1 MLRYLSQCV
10 EIRAKSEELVELLNE
25 IVILL
30 LAFWFFHT
38 AGSDSVELRCLTKP
52 KTREFDKVTTNVAR
66 ALETREL
73 VHRTCKY
80 CSGFCFWNILAKTQR
95 TRLSLYKNENVR

>member
-1 MLRYLSQCV
+1 MDGQVVEHDELHIDEEVSMIDDKTRRASAVLGARYLSQCV

-38 AGSDSVELRCLTKP
+38 AGSDSVELRCLPPNQK
-52 KTREFDKVTTNVAR
+52 RER
-66 ALETREL
+66 
-73 VHRTCKY
+73 
-80 CSGFCFWNILAKTQR
+80 
-95 TRLSLYKNENVR
+95 